1 MAELVK
7 DVVCGM
13 EIDPDTAAA
22 KSDYQGTTYYFCAAG
37 CKQNFD
43 AEPAKFLGGATPAA
57 AGPAAEAPAAEQPV
71 ATAAAEQP
79 GEEAASAGKRWW
91 EFWKS

>member
-7 DVVCGM
+7 DPVCGM
-13 EIDPDTAAA
+13 EIDPETAAG
-22 KSDYQGTTYYFCAAG
+22 KSEHQGVTYHFCAEG

-43 AEPAKFLGGATPAA
+43 ANPQQYLGSG
-57 AGPAAEAPAAEQPV
+57 EAPAATAPAEAAPAEA
-71 ATAAAEQP
+71 ATAGAP
-79 GEEAASAGKRWW
+79 TKRWW